1 MKKLSV
7 SLILAGSLLALAGC
21 EEKNMTIYDY
31 LQNEELLNKTL
42 NECISGAL
50 NDEHKCQTVKGA
62 YANIDSFKNGSLSE
76 EHLKMLGK
84 K

>member
-1 MKKLSV
+1 MEQALG
-7 SLILAGSLLALAGC
+7 INLAQALAAD
-21 EEKNMTIYDY
+21 EQYLNDY

>member
-42 NECISGAL
+42 NECIISGAL
-50 NDEHKCQTVKGA
+50 NDEHKCQTVKGV
-62 YANIDSFKNGSLSE
+62 YSNTKLYWF
-76 EHLKMLGK
+76 
-84 K
+84 

>member
-50 NDEHKCQTVKGA
+50 NDEHKYQTVKGA